1 MMSART
7 SQANPTKST
16 KKNAVPSVVAATLK
30 AKECGTCFINWWTLT
45 QPVQQASEEDATGL
59 RESYVASNS

>member
-16 KKNAVPSVVAATLK
+16 MKNAVPSVVAAMLK
-30 AKECGTCFINWWTLT
+30 NRECGTLFISLPMLI
-45 QPVQQASEEDATGL
+45 QSVHLAPDDAPIDF
-59 RESYVASNS
+59 RESWLTSNF